1 MLPHSGCQANGC
13 FVGVQGAHVMSS
25 YRLVLVLL
33 I

>member
-1 MLPHSGCQANGC
+1 MLPHSDCQANGC
-13 FVGVQGAHVMSS
+13 FVGVQGAVMSS